1 MKQLL
6 LQSKWHWLMGLPIY
20 LICSDKSINPQ
31 LIHIVLASL
40 IIGLAVELYQYI
52 REAKIKKKKL
62 NSDYYKP
69 ALVDV
74 LITVAGGVVGYYLAH
89 LIHY

>member
-1 MKQLL
+1 
-6 LQSKWHWLMGLPIY
+6 
-20 LICSDKSINPQ
+20 
-31 LIHIVLASL
+31 
-40 IIGLAVELYQYI
+40 VELYQYI